1 MSTTAL
7 LIIAVLAIAF
17 LLFLVIKIKL
27 SAFVALL
34 LVSMITAIVAGDQ
47 VMPTLIAGMGS
58 TLGSITII
66 VGLGAILG
74 RMIEVSGGAE
84 ALANYFS
91 KLLGVKRTVAA
102 VAIAGFILG
111 IPIFVDVGFI
121 ILAPIVLGFAKI
133 TKSHPIVY
141 GLPVAVCMLA
151 VHVVVPPHPGP
162 VAAAGILTAD
172 VGMLT
177 LLGLILCVP
186 TGLVGFFTAKYLVKR
201 HLSKS
206 GALTAAA
213 AQADAA
219 ATAEASATSE
229 ATATTI
235 EAEPIPPEAHDAP
248 NVWLIVSLVIIP
260 IALIMLGTICA
271 TSLSK
276 ESSLLPVTQFLGAP
290 GTALMVALALAFYF
304 LGVRRNWSLGKI
316 GEVMDSALPTAAV
329 VILVTGGGGV
339 FGKVLSESGVGTALA
354 DTLSSLG
361 LPIMF
366 AGWLIAAALRAAQG
380 SATVA
385 ILTAAGLLADAAAG
399 QSGMFQVLLTISI
412 GFGSLGFSHINDS
425 FFWILTRYLG
435 ISVGDGLKTWTVITS
450 VTGISGFI
458 FTYLAS
464 LILL

>member
-1 MSTTAL
+1 MTTTAL
-7 LIIAVLAIAF
+7 LIIAALAIAF

-34 LVSMITAIVAGDQ
+34 LVSMITAIVAGIPIDQ

-186 TGLVGFFTAKYLVKR
+186 TGLVGFFTAKFLVKR
-201 HLSKS
+201 HLAKT
-206 GALTAAA
+206 GAELTANS
-213 AQADAA
+213 DAP
-219 ATAEASATSE
+219 AEAA
-229 ATATTI
+229 TI
-235 EAEPIPPEAHDAP
+235 EAEPIPPEGHNAP

-271 TSLSK
+271 TTLSK
-276 ESSLLPVTQFLGAP
+276 DSSLLPVTQFLGAP

-354 DTLSSLG
+354 DTLNSLG

-412 GFGSLGFSHINDS
+412 GFGALGFSHINDS

-450 VTGISGFI
+450 VAGISGFI

-464 LILL
+464 LVLL